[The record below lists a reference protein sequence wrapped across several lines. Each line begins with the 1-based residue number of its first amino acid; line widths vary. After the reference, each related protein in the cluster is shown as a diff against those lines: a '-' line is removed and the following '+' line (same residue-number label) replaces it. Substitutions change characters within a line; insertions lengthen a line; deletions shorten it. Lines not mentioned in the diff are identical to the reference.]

1 MKALEERI
9 LSDGLVLP
17 GEVLK
22 VASFF
27 NVNIDTG
34 LMMDMGREIASLY
47 DGYGVT
53 KILTVEASG
62 IALALAAASYLGV
75 PFVFAKKHA
84 SDNIDGEMYVSR
96 VHSYTHGN
104 DNNIVVPAAF
114 ISPEDKVL
122 VVDDFLAL
130 GNALHGMMDIVS
142 QSGAELV
149 GCAIG
154 IEKGY
159 QGGGDALRAKG
170 IRVESLALIDSMKDG
185 KITFR

>member
-9 LSDGLVLP
+9 LNDGTVLP

-22 VASFF
+22 VSSFF

-34 LMMDMGREIASLY
+34 LMMDMGREIARLY
-47 DGYGVT
+47 SGCSVT

-62 IALALAAASYLGV
+62 IALALASANYLGV

-84 SDNIDGEMYVSR
+84 SDNIVGDMYISR

-104 DNNIVVPAAF
+104 DNNIVVPAEF
-114 ISPEDKVL
+114 ISSRDRVL
-122 VVDDFLAL
+122 IVDDFLAL
-130 GNALHGMMDIVS
+130 GNALRGMIDIVS

-149 GCAIG
+149 GCAVG

-159 QGGGDALRAKG
+159 QGGGDEFRNKG
-170 IRVESLALIDSMKDG
+170 IRVESLALVDSMKDG